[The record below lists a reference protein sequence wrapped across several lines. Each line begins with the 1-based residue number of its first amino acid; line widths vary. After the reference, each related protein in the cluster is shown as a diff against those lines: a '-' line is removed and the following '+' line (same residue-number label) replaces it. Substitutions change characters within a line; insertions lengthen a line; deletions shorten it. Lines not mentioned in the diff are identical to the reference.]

1 MIKTSLYTP
10 EYYNIN
16 SRDFQLF
23 GYLYDSIFNY
33 AKTNAS
39 MIYNIP
45 LSKDV
50 DRSILDLTIR
60 TLGFEP
66 RHEYNLNTL
75 YALCWS
81 FKDITKVKGT
91 KKAVEMLIQM
101 LLKAQNYYLSEK
113 DNETYSVD
121 IHPNL
126 SEIKIGNN
134 AEYTVN
140 IKIPDRLRDRI
151 LIDDMLDYILPAGFT
166 YSINLVSSIQAKQ
179 VEEKYKFNAKISSIE
194 KYDVTKFDFENN
206 TEDTTTEKKK
216 GIILNPTLNNQSTSM
231 ILGNLTNSQVLPVEV
246 NNQNKGGN

>member
-10 EYYNIN
+10 EYYNTN

-45 LSKDV
+45 LSKDI
-50 DRSILDLTIR
+50 DRSLLDLTIR

-66 RHEYNLNTL
+66 KHEYSLNTL

-81 FKDITKVKGT
+81 FKDIMKVKGT
-91 KKAVEMLIQM
+91 KKAIEMLIQM

-113 DNETYSVD
+113 DRETYSVD

-126 SEIKIGNN
+126 SEIKTGNI

-179 VEEKYKFNAKISSIE
+179 VEDKYIFRAEILPVKN
-194 KYDVTKFDFENN
+194 YNVTKFNFQN
-206 TEDTTTEKKK
+206 DTGK
-216 GIILNPTLNNQSTSM
+216 IILNPTSNNQSTST
-231 ILGNLTNSQVLPVEV
+231 ILGDLTNSQVLPVNVPISV
-246 NNQNKGGN
+246 NTQNKGGN